1 MKATAEVAMRVAV
14 FAFVVVDVVWVL
26 QDVLQRLQEVLQ
38 ALQEVIRV
46 GAGGCTVLLYIK
58 GYILIKI

>member
-1 MKATAEVAMRVAV
+1 MRVAV

-26 QDVLQRLQEVLQ
+26 QDVLQRLQEV
-38 ALQEVIRV
+38 IRV
-46 GAGGCTVLLYIK
+46 GAGGRTVLLYIK